1 MRFFTFL
8 MLLFFFTSC
17 DKIAL
22 TSHST
27 IQNLDTIVDF
37 TSVDTYPSFKN
48 CDSIIVKTKKEGCF
62 RTTIHNK
69 IGEELQ
75 KYTFTI
81 EDSINETVLVDL
93 LIDKNGVIN
102 YQSLQASN
110 LLKEELP
117 KFDSLVQASVN
128 KLSKV
133 YPAIKRGIP
142 VTTRYQLPIKI
153 QLKN

>member
-1 MRFFTFL
+1 MRVFTFL
-8 MLLFFFTSC
+8 ILLFFITSC

-22 TSHST
+22 TSDST
-27 IQNLDTIVDF
+27 IQGLDTIVDF

-48 CDSIIVKTKKEGCF
+48 CDSIIEKTKKQNCF

-75 KYTFTI
+75 KHTFII

-102 YQSLQASN
+102 YQSIQASN
-110 LLKEELP
+110 SLKKELP
-117 KFDSLVQASVN
+117 KFDSIVQTSVN

>member
-1 MRFFTFL
+1 MRVFIFL
-8 MLLFFFTSC
+8 IFLFFITSC
-17 DKIAL
+17 NKIAL
-22 TSHST
+22 TSDSN
-27 IQNLDTIVDF
+27 IKGLDTIVDF
-37 TSVDTYPSFKN
+37 TSVDTYPSFTN
-48 CDSIIVKTKKEGCF
+48 CDSIIQKINKQNCF
-62 RTTIHNK
+62 RTSIYTK
-69 IGEELQ
+69 IGEEL
-75 KYTFTI
+75 KKHTFI
-81 EDSINETVLVDL
+81 IKDSINETVLVDL

-110 LLKEELP
+110 LLKKELP

>member
-1 MRFFTFL
+1 MRVFTFL
-8 MLLFFFTSC
+8 IMLVFITSC

-22 TSHST
+22 TSDSN

-48 CDSIIVKTKKEGCF
+48 CDSIIEKTKKQNCF
-62 RTTIHNK
+62 RTTIHTK

-75 KYTFTI
+75 KHIFII

-93 LIDKNGVIN
+93 LIDKNGVVN

-110 LLKEELP
+110 SLKKELP
-117 KFDSLVQASVN
+117 KFDSLVEASVN